1 MDRQGERV
9 AHADVPNPARADRGV
24 DHRQPKG
31 AARLMER
38 AAPHAGRS
46 GGPEDVRCRL
56 DRDAPRAQ
64 PAARRSRARRR
75 RSLLVCRGARAL
87 RGARVVFLHALR
99 RPLPARA
106 HRDPGGPPRAN
117 LGSAAGTRV
126 EPASVTAPAIMRNG
140 KRAIGAV
147 LALLSLPVLLV
158 LVEAVSFRVANRPNG
173 SFTSSGQKRE
183 YLLYVSRSYDRSK
196 PTPLVISLHGAGLWG
211 AAQKETSQ
219 WNRVADEHGFIV
231 VYPSGERGDGP
242 RAWHEG
248 DGAEPSRDVRFISE
262 LIDTLEAR
270 YNIDPGMIYANGLS
284 NGGGMSFALSCTLSD
299 RIAAVGLVGAA
310 LLLPFSWCT
319 DLRSVPMIAFH
330 GTADAAA
337 PYKGGFSWV
346 APQRFQGVR
355 DFTASWAR
363 RNRCGTNPVD
373 SVVATG
379 VTRLE
384 YTKCADDAAVVLYTI
399 KGGGH
404 TWPGGQPLPEW
415 FVGRTSNSIDASS
428 LMWAFFRAHRLRE
441 AQTGA
446 QHK

>member
-9 AHADVPNPARADRGV
+9 AHADAPHPARTDRRV
-24 DHRQPKG
+24 DHRHPK
-31 AARLMER
+31 R
-38 AAPHAGRS
+38 ATRVMGRPAPDPGHPGWHQ
-46 GGPEDVRCRL
+46 DVRCRL
-56 DRDAPRAQ
+56 DRDAPRSQ
-64 PAARRSRARRR
+64 PAAERPRTRPRRGLLARRR
-75 RSLLVCRGARAL
+75 ARPL
-87 RGARVVFLHALR
+87 RGACVVFLHALR
-99 RPLPARA
+99 RALRARA

-117 LGSAAGTRV
+117 LGGAAGARV
-126 EPASVTAPAIMRNG
+126 EPASVTAPPIMRKG

-147 LALLSLPVLLV
+147 LAVLGLPVLLV
-158 LVEAVSFRVANRPNG
+158 RAEAVSFRVPNRRNG
-173 SFTSSGQKRE
+173 TLMSSGRKRE
-183 YLLYVSRSYDRSK
+183 YVLYVPRSYDPAK
-196 PTPLVISLHGAGLWG
+196 PTALVISLHGAGLWG
-211 AAQKETSQ
+211 AAQRETSQ
-219 WNRVADEHGFIV
+219 WDRVADEYGFIV
-231 VYPSGERGDGP
+231 VYPSGEGGGGP
-242 RAWHEG
+242 RVWHEG
-248 DGAEPSRDVRFISE
+248 GGAEPSRDVRFISE
-262 LIDTLEAR
+262 LIDTLEVR
-270 YNIDPGMIYANGLS
+270 YNIDPRMIYANGLS

-299 RIAAVGLVGAA
+299 RIAAVGMVGAA

-319 DLRSVPMIAFH
+319 DQRPVPMIAFH

-355 DFTASWAR
+355 AFTASWAR
-363 RNRCGTNPVD
+363 SNQCGTNPVD
-373 SVVATG
+373 SVVASD

-428 LMWAFFRAHRLRE
+428 LMWAFFRAHRLRGE
-441 AQTGA
+441 QTGA